1 MLSALR
7 EMGVSEQGVQI
18 ERDGWILLAALS
30 PEVVPE
36 WTRQRRAALA
46 DPEVPAH
53 LPGLRRS
60 PRLGPGRP
68 ATEATG

>member
-30 PEVVPE
+30 PEVVPSGRGKSE
-36 WTRQRRAALA
+36 PRWQTLSSGASTWPTTKPETGTRPTH
-46 DPEVPAH
+46 D
-53 LPGLRRS
+53 
-60 PRLGPGRP
+60 
-68 ATEATG
+68 